1 MEYLFTLK
9 YQLADADSDLD
20 ALVERLGEAGCDDAL
35 VGMGLPGRLAL
46 EFTREADSAEA
57 AVRSALADV
66 RRAMPTAV
74 LIEAAP
80 DLVGLSDVA
89 QIVGV
94 SRQNMRKLMLAHPAT
109 FPAPIHEG
117 SASLWHLA
125 DVLGWL
131 QARGGYPLAQA
142 TLDVARMALK
152 VNVAKE
158 ARRLPRSA
166 GAGLDALVG

>member
-35 VGMGLPGRLAL
+35 VGMGLPGRLVL

-66 RRAMPTAV
+66 RRAMPTAA

-80 DLVGLSDVA
+80 DLVGLTDVA
-89 QIVGV
+89 QTLG
-94 SRQNMRKLMLAHPAT
+94 RRRPRRPGGMTCRLWPGGRALA
-109 FPAPIHEG
+109 G
-117 SASLWHLA
+117 
-125 DVLGWL
+125 
-131 QARGGYPLAQA
+131 R
-142 TLDVARMALK
+142 
-152 VNVAKE
+152 
-158 ARRLPRSA
+158 ARRRA
-166 GAGLDALVG
+166 R

>member
-35 VGMGLPGRLAL
+35 VGMGLPGRLVL

-66 RRAMPTAV
+66 RRAMPTAA

-80 DLVGLSDVA
+80 DLVGLTDVA

-109 FPAPIHEG
+109 FPAP
-117 SASLWHLA
+117 
-125 DVLGWL
+125 
-131 QARGGYPLAQA
+131 
-142 TLDVARMALK
+142 M
-152 VNVAKE
+152 
-158 ARRLPRSA
+158 PRSA

>member
-35 VGMGLPGRLAL
+35 VGMGLPGRLVL

-66 RRAMPTAV
+66 RRAMPTAA

-80 DLVGLSDVA
+80 DLVGLTDVA

-94 SRQNMRKLMLAHPAT
+94 SRQNRAR
-109 FPAPIHEG
+109 PAP
-117 SASLWHLA
+117 ASTPWWDDLPPMAWR
-125 DVLGWL
+125 
-131 QARGGYPLAQA
+131 ARAC
-142 TLDVARMALK
+142 
-152 VNVAKE
+152 
-158 ARRLPRSA
+158 
-166 GAGLDALVG
+166 GAS

>member
-35 VGMGLPGRLAL
+35 VGMGLPGRLVL

-66 RRAMPTAV
+66 RRAMPTAA

-80 DLVGLSDVA
+80 DLVGLTDVA

-109 FPAPIHEG
+109 FRRPSTRAAPRCG
-117 SASLWHLA
+117 TWPTCWAGCRLA
-125 DVLGWL
+125 AAIRW
-131 QARGGYPLAQA
+131 
-142 TLDVARMALK
+142 
-152 VNVAKE
+152 
-158 ARRLPRSA
+158 RRPRWMWRA
-166 GAGLDALVG
+166 WR